1 MSQEIESIYDQYLS
15 NLQNKLPN
23 IDPNFVHRVM
33 YLERKLA
40 SEYVKEPQVT
50 LLIEYKSDLDM
61 NRKLSD
67 LRDKFAL
74 EAESTAENVL
84 LAMSRLNLDQ
94 IMQIASDSDI
104 AKLSGKASP
113 IIRS

>member
-15 NLQNKLPN
+15 NLQSKLPN

-50 LLIEYKSDLDM
+50 MVIEYKSGSNM
-61 NRKLSD
+61 EQKLYD
-67 LRDKFAL
+67 LREKHSL
-74 EAESTAENVL
+74 EAESTGENTL
-84 LAMSRLNLDQ
+84 LAMSRLNLGQ
-94 IMQIASDSDI
+94 VEKVASDSDI
-104 AKLSGKASP
+104 VKISGRASP

>member
-1 MSQEIESIYDQYLS
+1 MSQEIESTYDQYVS

-23 IDPNFVHRVM
+23 VDPNFVHRIM
-33 YLERKLA
+33 YLERKLV
-40 SEYVKEPQVT
+40 SESVKEPQVT
-50 LLIEYKSDLDM
+50 LLIEYKLGLDM
-61 NRKLSD
+61 NRKLNE

-94 IMQIASDSDI
+94 VIQIASDSDI
-104 AKLSGKASP
+104 MKISGKASP

>member
-15 NLQNKLPN
+15 NLQSKLPN
-23 IDPNFVHRVM
+23 VDPNFVHRVM

-50 LLIEYKSDLDM
+50 LVIEYKSGLDM
-61 NRKLSD
+61 NRKLNE

-74 EAESTAENVL
+74 EAESTAETAL
-84 LAMSRLNLDQ
+84 LAMSRLNLEQ
-94 IMQIASDSDI
+94 VAKIASDSDI
-104 AKLSGKASP
+104 VKISGRASP

>member
-15 NLQNKLPN
+15 NLQSKLPN
-23 IDPNFVHRVM
+23 VDPNFVHRVM

-50 LLIEYKSDLDM
+50 MLIEYKSGANM
-61 NRKLSD
+61 EKKLYD
-67 LRDKFAL
+67 LREKHSL
-74 EAESTAENVL
+74 EAENTSENVL
-84 LAMSRLNLDQ
+84 LAMSRLNLGQ
-94 IMQIASDSDI
+94 VLQIAADSDI
-104 AKLSGKASP
+104 VKISGKASP